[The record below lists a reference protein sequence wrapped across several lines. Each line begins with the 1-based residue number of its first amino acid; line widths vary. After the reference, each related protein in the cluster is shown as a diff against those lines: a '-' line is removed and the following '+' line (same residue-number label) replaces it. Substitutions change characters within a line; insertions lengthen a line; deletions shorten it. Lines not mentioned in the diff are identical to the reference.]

1 MRVLAVLCLVAA
13 CVVAACANPTNDD
26 PLVFEPQE
34 PIDVH
39 LGPIAVGIAPH
50 VDDFFM
56 HYLPLEASEPV
67 STVSG
72 DDFGLY
78 YAFVSLTDQW
88 PYIMRAEGV
97 PRALPGERAETKAV
111 AMASSAD
118 GTIHLV
124 FDAGTQ
130 IRYVRMHPD
139 GAFDAPVVLDNERAR
154 EPTLV
159 ISASNEVIIAWTR
172 DAADPSRSAEIVVVR
187 GEPYAGAILFGAPRV
202 ANEDCCTDGEGN
214 PALAMSGPSL
224 ALGPEGRAHVL
235 YEWSSIF
242 NTTIDYVVETE
253 VGGAIDGFST
263 PLLVADAAF
272 SPCPALHVT
281 PDGVVHV
288 TYIRDI
294 ETSVFYARIE
304 DGYVF
309 DQGAIFTPEAGRAT
323 LALMTFDP
331 AGVMHVALSESR
343 GRIAYI
349 RLEEGVMMDEVTI
362 LDEEGATAR
371 LTPRAGGFYVAPD
384 GKPITAFSHGTE
396 AQVAVGLPR

>member
-1 MRVLAVLCLVAA
+1 MRVLALLCL
-13 CVVAACANPTNDD
+13 VAACANPTNDD
-26 PLVFEPQE
+26 PLVFEPQD

-39 LGPIAVGIAPH
+39 LGPITVGIAPLI
-50 VDDFFM
+50 DDFFM

-118 GTIHLV
+118 GMIHLV

-130 IRYVRMHPD
+130 LRYVRMRPD
-139 GAFDAPVVLDNERAR
+139 GEFDAPVVLDTERAR

-159 ISASNEVIIAWTR
+159 ISDDNEVVIAWTR
-172 DAADPSRSAEIVVVR
+172 DSADASRSAEIVVVR
-187 GEPYAGAILFGAPRV
+187 GEPYAGTILFGSPRV

-253 VGGAIDGFST
+253 AGALEFSA

-281 PDGVVHV
+281 SDGVVHV

-304 DGYVF
+304 HGYVF
-309 DQGAIFTPEAGRAT
+309 DQGAIYTPESGRAT

-343 GRIAYI
+343 GRIVYV
-349 RLEEGVMMDEVTI
+349 RLEDGVMMDEVTI
-362 LDEEGATAR
+362 IDEEGTTAR